1 MKRRDFITLLGGAAA
16 WPFAARAQQGAPPV
30 MGMLGAMGELQRS
43 TSPIPAFSKGLEEAG
58 FVEGRNLI
66 IEYLGAEGHYDRL
79 PTLAAD
85 LVRRPVN
92 VIVALSGPAALS
104 AKAATSTIPIVF
116 LVGGD
121 PVEQGLVATLN
132 RPGGNVTGVTMLNRE
147 LLPKRLEVLHELL
160 PSARTIAVLFNPTNP
175 IAGIQ
180 SREAEAAARTLGVQ
194 LHILHASSEGD
205 FDAAFARM
213 AQLKADGLVIAPD
226 ALFVR
231 HKEQLAALTLR
242 DAVPAIYA
250 YREFVEAGGLMSY
263 GDSQAEAGHQVGLY
277 TGRILKGEKPA
288 DLPVQQITKI
298 ELIINLKTAKA
309 LGLTFPITLLGRA
322 DEAIE

>member
-1 MKRRDFITLLGGAAA
+1 MKRRDFIALVGSAAA
-16 WPFAARAQQGAPPV
+16 WPLAARAQQGALPV
-30 MGMLGAMGELQRS
+30 MGMLGAGGERS
-43 TSPIPAFSKGLEEAG
+43 TGPILAFSKGLEQAG
-58 FVEGRNLI
+58 FVAGRNLI

-79 PTLAAD
+79 PAFAAD
-85 LVRRPVN
+85 LVRRRVN
-92 VIVALSGPAALS
+92 VIVALSAVAAYA

-116 LVGGD
+116 LIGGD
-121 PVEQGLVATLN
+121 PVKQGLVATLN
-132 RPGGNVTGVTMLNRE
+132 RPGGNVTGVTNLNRE

-175 IAGIQ
+175 IAGAQ

-194 LHILHASSEGD
+194 LHTLHASSEGD

-226 ALFVR
+226 AFFSGNTEKV
-231 HKEQLAALTLR
+231 AALTLR
-242 DAVPAIYA
+242 HAVPAIYT
-250 YREFVEAGGLMSY
+250 YREFVEAGGLMSL
-263 GDSQAEAGHQVGLY
+263 GDSQAEVGHLAGLY

-322 DEAIE
+322 DEVIE